1 MGRRRLGHAVRCATA
16 SSVPIYAHTQFKLF
30 GLFFD
35 SDRPAYTVGNTYTV
49 HGESLES
56 PGLCSLD
63 GLVPA
68 RLPCTYKVRSEL
80 LLRRERCHH
89 HTVRVCDAALLVRF
103 DPVWCTFASS
113 VHQAASTRPV
123 RERWRGHVECSVS
136 TFYSVYHEQDTFIS
150 IRATTARSY
159 HHSLT
164 DVTRDAHSTVS
175 ELSTRQTK
183 RASKRKGTARKF
195 TTRKHQSRPGSPA
208 AAQGVARGPVAGR
221 QW

>member
-1 MGRRRLGHAVRCATA
+1 MRENPCLVSLGPKHHVP
-16 SSVPIYAHTQFKLF
+16 SSVRNNGHTPSRHCGPYLTRRH
-30 GLFFD
+30 
-35 SDRPAYTVGNTYTV
+35 SAP
-49 HGESLES
+49 
-56 PGLCSLD
+56 
-63 GLVPA
+63 
-68 RLPCTYKVRSEL
+68 EL
-80 LLRRERCHH
+80 KN
-89 HTVRVCDAALLVRF
+89 AALLVRF
-103 DPVWCTFASS
+103 NPVWCTLASS

-123 RERWRGHVECSVS
+123 RERWRGHDECSVS
-136 TFYSVYHEQDTFIS
+136 TFYSAYHEQDTFIS

>member
-1 MGRRRLGHAVRCATA
+1 M
-16 SSVPIYAHTQFKLF
+16 
-30 GLFFD
+30 
-35 SDRPAYTVGNTYTV
+35 
-49 HGESLES
+49 
-56 PGLCSLD
+56 
-63 GLVPA
+63 PA

-123 RERWRGHVECSVS
+123 RERWRGHVECSVN
-136 TFYSVYHEQDTFIS
+136 TFYSVCHEQDTFIS

-164 DVTRDAHSTVS
+164 DVTQDARSTDSLRDFDA
-175 ELSTRQTK
+175 
-183 RASKRKGTARKF
+183 ASKKYCQRGGHDENVQEEKVAEPPGLVTWRRGSRARPCGVQALVSAASNTQHNQTHRTAGGRLQHEE
-195 TTRKHQSRPGSPA
+195 TPPS
-208 AAQGVARGPVAGR
+208 ARDGQQPC
-221 QW
+221 

>member
-1 MGRRRLGHAVRCATA
+1 M
-16 SSVPIYAHTQFKLF
+16 
-30 GLFFD
+30 
-35 SDRPAYTVGNTYTV
+35 
-49 HGESLES
+49 
-56 PGLCSLD
+56 
-63 GLVPA
+63 PA

-103 DPVWCTFASS
+103 DPVWCTLASS

-164 DVTRDAHSTVS
+164 DVTRDAHSTQ
-175 ELSTRQTK
+175 LRALDAANQTCK
-183 RASKRKGTARKF
+183 QKERHGEKVHNEKASKPPGLACCRTGSRARSCGGQAVVSLASQREPLP
-195 TTRKHQSRPGSPA
+195 TGS
-208 AAQGVARGPVAGR
+208 GRGAHLHLPKTPPLVRHG
-221 QW
+221 QDGC

>member
-1 MGRRRLGHAVRCATA
+1 MDKIWLLGYGR
-16 SSVPIYAHTQFKLF
+16 P
-30 GLFFD
+30 
-35 SDRPAYTVGNTYTV
+35 
-49 HGESLES
+49 LES
-56 PGLCSLD
+56 PGLCLLSD

-103 DPVWCTFASS
+103 DPVWCTLASS

-123 RERWRGHVECSVS
+123 RERWRGHVECSLS

-175 ELSTRQTK
+175 ELSTRHTK

-195 TTRKHQSRPGSPA
+195 TTGKHQSRPGSPA

>member
-1 MGRRRLGHAVRCATA
+1 MPTLQLPAAQRLPSQRATA
-16 SSVPIYAHTQFKLF
+16 
-30 GLFFD
+30 
-35 SDRPAYTVGNTYTV
+35 
-49 HGESLES
+49 E
-56 PGLCSLD
+56 
-63 GLVPA
+63 
-68 RLPCTYKVRSEL
+68 
-80 LLRRERCHH
+80 RRERCHH

-103 DPVWCTFASS
+103 DPVWCILASS

-123 RERWRGHVECSVS
+123 RERGGEAMS
-136 TFYSVYHEQDTFIS
+136 FYSVYHEQDTFIS

>member
-1 MGRRRLGHAVRCATA
+1 M
-16 SSVPIYAHTQFKLF
+16 
-30 GLFFD
+30 
-35 SDRPAYTVGNTYTV
+35 
-49 HGESLES
+49 
-56 PGLCSLD
+56 
-63 GLVPA
+63 PA

-175 ELSTRQTK
+175 ALDAANQTCK
-183 RASKRKGTARKF
+183 QKGKARRESSQRESIK
-195 TTRKHQSRPGSPA
+195 A
-208 AAQGVARGPVAGR
+208 ARGRLLPHRESRAVLWRAGSGELGEPAR
-221 QW
+221 APTNRIGARCAPAPAKDAAPRSAWTGWMLSLLPAHTGGKNS

>member
-1 MGRRRLGHAVRCATA
+1 MLHCLSA
-16 SSVPIYAHTQFKLF
+16 SIRFGAHW
-30 GLFFD
+30 
-35 SDRPAYTVGNTYTV
+35 P
-49 HGESLES
+49 
-56 PGLCSLD
+56 
-63 GLVPA
+63 
-68 RLPCTYKVRSEL
+68 
-80 LLRRERCHH
+80 
-89 HTVRVCDAALLVRF
+89 
-103 DPVWCTFASS
+103 SS
-113 VHQAASTRPV
+113 VHQAASTGPV
-123 RERWRGHVECSVS
+123 RERWRGQVEFSVS

-164 DVTRDAHSTVS
+164 DVTQDAHSTVS

-221 QW
+221 QWGAWRASASPYQPDRGAVRTCTCQRRRPSFGMDRMDVELASCAHRQALPAAGQ

>member
-1 MGRRRLGHAVRCATA
+1 MIDPSGEKKYTKEDKRFPLE
-16 SSVPIYAHTQFKLF
+16 
-30 GLFFD
+30 
-35 SDRPAYTVGNTYTV
+35 PAA
-49 HGESLES
+49 GESFLRVRVCVRS
-56 PGLCSLD
+56 D

-103 DPVWCTFASS
+103 DPVWCTLASS

-136 TFYSVYHEQDTFIS
+136 TFYSVCHEQDTFIS